1 MLHQSSSDP
10 TGPSDGAG
18 GAAPPAATAGGT
30 ALAAA
35 GDDAGAR
42 AHVTAAAAGGAA
54 TAIAAGGAGEAPRDS
69 AGSRPR
75 GPWATALEQL
85 ARASEL
91 LSLDEGMH
99 EMLRLPRRSIEVA
112 VPVRLDD
119 GRVRTFPGYRVQ
131 HSLTRG
137 PGKGGL
143 RYHPGVTLDEVRALA
158 MLMTWKCALV
168 DIPFGGA
175 KGGITCDPSTMTV
188 PELERMTRRYA
199 SEIAPLIGPDRDIM
213 APDMNTGER
222 EMAWIMDTYSTALGY
237 TVGPSVTGKPVTV
250 GGSPQRRGATGAGMA
265 ECVRLAA
272 DHAKLD
278 GPVRI
283 AVAGYGNVG
292 RTTAELLAADP
303 RFVLVGLSDVSG
315 ARYAADGLPV
325 AEIGAE
331 LDAGRKVSTLSSGTQ
346 LDRDALLTCA
356 CDVLVPASV
365 PAVLHAGNAGA
376 IAARI
381 VVEGANGP
389 ITGEADE
396 LLTRNG
402 VTVVPDIL
410 ANAGGVIVSYFEWA
424 QGLQAMPWTPAWVS
438 ERMVEMMRAAFAA
451 VVAESERRELTL
463 RDAALCLGVQRVAD
477 AHTARG
483 LYP

>member
-1 MLHQSSSDP
+1 MLHQGSIDPAGPREASD
-10 TGPSDGAG
+10 D
-18 GAAPPAATAGGT
+18 
-30 ALAAA
+30 AA
-35 GDDAGAR
+35 GQ
-42 AHVTAAAAGGAA
+42 
-54 TAIAAGGAGEAPRDS
+54 
-69 AGSRPR
+69 RPH
-75 GPWATALEQL
+75 GPWATALAQL
-85 ARASEL
+85 DRASEL

-99 EMLRLPRRSIEVA
+99 EMLQQPRRSIEVA
-112 VPVRLDD
+112 VPIRMDD
-119 GRVRTFPGYRVQ
+119 GRVRTFAGFRVQ

-143 RYHPGVTLDEVRALA
+143 RYHPSVTLDEVRALA

-175 KGGITCDPSTMTV
+175 KGGIRCDPSTMTLA
-188 PELERMTRRYA
+188 ERERMTRRYA

-237 TVGPSVTGKPVTV
+237 TVGPSVTGKPVAV

-272 DHAKLD
+272 DLAGLPS
-278 GPVRI
+278 PVRI

-292 RTTAELLAADP
+292 RTTAELLTADP

-315 ARYAADGLPV
+315 ARYAADGLSP

-331 LDAGRKVSTLSSGTQ
+331 LDAGRSVSELAGGDP
-346 LDRDALLTCA
+346 LDRDALLTCD

-365 PAVLHAGNAGA
+365 PAVLHAGNAA
-376 IAARI
+376 EILARI

-389 ITGEADE
+389 ITRDADE
-396 LLTRNG
+396 LLAARG

-438 ERMVEMMRAAFAA
+438 ERMVEMMRAAFRA
-451 VVAESERRELTL
+451 VVDESEQRGLPL

-477 AHTARG
+477 AHGARG